1 MSLLGL
7 GKNLN
12 GDSRVNKTVNDHN
25 NSFQER
31 VDNIVNNNFPLV
43 QHNNYNKKEKSNF
56 IIISDSMLD
65 NINSR
70 RLSKSNKVSVS
81 NLPGATSEDY

>member
-31 VDNIVNNNFPLV
+31 VNNTVNNNLPLV
-43 QHNNYNKKEKSNF
+43 QHNNYNKKEKV
-56 IIISDSMLD
+56 
-65 NINSR
+65 
-70 RLSKSNKVSVS
+70 K
-81 NLPGATSEDY
+81 TSL